1 MIPYYFLP
9 NIFQYLAFDDQRQ
22 LRLVS
27 KEWNGFLLPF
37 VFSKFSTGMRG
48 ELEKYLR
55 KYGEFA
61 RELCVISLDDNMI
74 DLLSACKNTTRLY
87 IDTHGTRPEAAIIL
101 GEKLPHLSYLELYYA
116 DCAKVRSLGPLT
128 RKVQTLYYYP
138 KACDDPEEFMTY
150 YRDFDCPLVTHL
162 IIHEEWAL
170 AGENFLYII
179 GRFPALKTFDYTGP
193 YLHGYQFDHFVYDVE
208 NMVFKEIS
216 LADRDAPMSA
226 FLRFQDDIPPKTP
239 LFSSVKNDSISE
251 RDELAAFMRSLK
263 DMHSKTPLDSS
274 AKKITH
280 ESQLRDLFNAH
291 TYKFFEFIPRFNC
304 LDAIDVSTPFIDQ
317 EEFIELLLSLKDT
330 RSLSFDFGYQDFSPD
345 LCKETFKATTVFLE
359 VNNSKL
365 TLVLEWLTSCF
376 PNLEELSINL
386 LDGPANYD
394 ETKSEFQSTFEL
406 WEKMIESRPNLSR
419 IHLPN
424 DVFTQCQIEKKY
436 PHILV
441 DNKCKARYYRKV

>member
-9 NIFQYLAFDDQRQ
+9 NIFQYLEFDDQRQ

-87 IDTHGTRPEAAIIL
+87 IDTQGTRPEAAIIL
-101 GEKLPHLSYLELYYA
+101 GEKLPLLSYLELFYA

-170 AGENFLYII
+170 AGENFPYII

-193 YLHGYQFDHFVYDVE
+193 YLHGYQFDHFVYDQTE
-208 NMVFKEIS
+208 
-216 LADRDAPMSA
+216 
-226 FLRFQDDIPPKTP
+226 
-239 LFSSVKNDSISE
+239 
-251 RDELAAFMRSLK
+251 
-263 DMHSKTPLDSS
+263 MHPCLHFYVSKTIFLQ
-274 AKKITH
+274 KHLCFHQLRKITH
-280 ESQLRDLFNAH
+280 ESQLRDLFTAH
-291 TYKFFEFIPRFNC
+291 TYKFAEFIPRFNC
-304 LDAIDVSTPFIDQ
+304 LDAIEVSTPFIEQ
-317 EEFIELLLSLKDT
+317 EEFIELLLSLKDI
-330 RSLSFDFGYQDFSPD
+330 RSLSFDFGYQDFSSD

-359 VNNSKL
+359 VNHSKL
-365 TLVLEWLTSCF
+365 TLVLEWLASCF

-394 ETKSEFQSTFEL
+394 ETKSEFKSTFEL

-436 PHILV
+436 PQILV
-441 DNKCKARYYRKV
+441 DNKCKARYYEKY